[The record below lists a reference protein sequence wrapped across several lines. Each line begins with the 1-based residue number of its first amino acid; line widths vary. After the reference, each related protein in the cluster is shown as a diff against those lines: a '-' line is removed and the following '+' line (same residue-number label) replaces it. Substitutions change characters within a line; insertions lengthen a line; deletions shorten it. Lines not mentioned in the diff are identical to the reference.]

1 MKKRVA
7 VIGAGPSGLAQ
18 LRAFQSAAQ
27 KGAEIPEVV
36 CFEKQDNWGGLWNY
50 SWRTG
55 LDEFGEFL
63 EQGFCL
69 GRLTGIRVKSHQQG
83 ALDHFWFLSDFEHP
97 QEAVALGRAF
107 RYGNFGGIGGQ
118 GGRL

>member
-1 MKKRVA
+1 M
-7 VIGAGPSGLAQ
+7 GAGESDHFFSFPT
-18 LRAFQSAAQ
+18 AAEEFLVFFSDA
-27 KGAEIPEVV
+27 AEDRLHHRHAE
-36 CFEKQDNWGGLWNY
+36 
-50 SWRTG
+50 R

-107 RYGNFGGIGGQ
+107 RYGNFGGIG
-118 GGRL
+118 